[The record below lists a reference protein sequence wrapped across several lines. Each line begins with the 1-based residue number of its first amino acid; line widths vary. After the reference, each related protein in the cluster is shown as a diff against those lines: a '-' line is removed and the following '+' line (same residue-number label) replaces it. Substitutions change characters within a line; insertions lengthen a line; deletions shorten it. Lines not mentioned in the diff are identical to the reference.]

1 MVDCWVELMVYHLV
15 AGKACRKAELMA
27 VNLDLSMTVL
37 LVAETVLMKVVNLAL
52 IKVDDWVV

>member
-1 MVDCWVELMVYHLV
+1 MVYHLV